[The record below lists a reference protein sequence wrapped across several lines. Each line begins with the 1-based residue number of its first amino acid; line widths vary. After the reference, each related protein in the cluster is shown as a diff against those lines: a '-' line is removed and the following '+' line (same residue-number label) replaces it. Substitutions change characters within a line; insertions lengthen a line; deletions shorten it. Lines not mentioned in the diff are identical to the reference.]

1 MTQLAV
7 IEEEISNI
15 LAVAE
20 ELTEDQ
26 QEVALEYLEE
36 LGLQEIEKVDAIG
49 YAVRKRKAEIEFLKE
64 EERRIRNRRQSMERR
79 LDEFREYLIQIFQRE
94 GIQQIRGLKTTA
106 YMRKVS
112 SVEITDLNLLP
123 SEFVETRI
131 DFVPRKA
138 LIKEQL
144 KNGEEVPGAR
154 MAERHSLVI
163 N

>member
-36 LGLQEIEKVDAIG
+36 LGVQEMEKIDAVG

-79 LDEFREYLIQIFQRE
+79 LDEFREYLSQIFQRE
-94 GIQQIRGLKTTA
+94 GIQQIRGLKSAA
-106 YMRKVS
+106 YIRKVS

-131 DFVPRKA
+131 DFIPRKA

>member
-1 MTQLAV
+1 MTQLAA

-20 ELTEDQ
+20 ELTEDE
-26 QEVALEYLEE
+26 QELALEYLEE
-36 LGLQEIEKVDAIG
+36 LGVQEIEKIDAVG

-64 EERRIRNRRQSMERR
+64 EEKRIKDRRQSMENR
-79 LDEFREYLIQIFQRE
+79 LAEFKEYLSQIFQKE
-94 GIQQIRGLKTTA
+94 GIQKIKGLKSTA
-106 YMRKVS
+106 YLRKVS

-131 DFVPRKA
+131 DFVPRKS
-138 LIKEQL
+138 LLRDQL
-144 KNGEEVPGAR
+144 KSGEVPGAR
-154 MAERHSLVI
+154 IAERQSLVI

>member
-1 MTQLAV
+1 MTQLAA
-7 IEEEISNI
+7 IEEEISNV

-64 EERRIRNRRQSMERR
+64 EERRIRNRRQSMEKR
-79 LDEFREYLIQIFQRE
+79 LEEFREYLSQIFQRE
-94 GIQQIRGLKTTA
+94 GIQQIRGLKSTA
-106 YMRKVS
+106 YLRKSS

-123 SEFVETRI
+123 SGFVETRI
-131 DFVPRKA
+131 DFIPRKA
-138 LIKEQL
+138 LIRDAL
-144 KNGEEVPGAR
+144 KDQDVPGAR
-154 MAERHSLVI
+154 MVEKQSLVI
-163 N
+163 S

>member
-1 MTQLAV
+1 MTQLAA
-7 IEEEISNI
+7 IEEEISNV

-36 LGLQEIEKVDAIG
+36 LGVQEMEKIDAVG
-49 YAVRKRKAEIEFLKE
+49 YAVRKRKAEIGFLQE
-64 EERRIRNRRQSMERR
+64 EERRIRDRRQSMEHR
-79 LDEFREYLIQIFQRE
+79 LADFKEYLSQIFQRE
-94 GIQQIRGLKTTA
+94 GIQQIRGLKSTA
-106 YMRKVS
+106 YLRKSS
-112 SVEITDLNLLP
+112 SVEITDLSLLP
-123 SEFVETRI
+123 SDFVETRI
-131 DFVPRKA
+131 DFIPRKA

>member
-1 MTQLAV
+1 MTTFSD
-7 IEEEISNI
+7 IELEISNV

-26 QEVALEYLEE
+26 QVMALEYLEE

-64 EERRIRNRRQSMERR
+64 EEKRIKDRRQSMEGR
-79 LDEFREYLIQIFQRE
+79 LEEFREYLSQIFQRE
-94 GIQQIRGLKTTA
+94 GIQKIKGLKSTA
-106 YMRKVS
+106 YLRRVS

-123 SEFVETRI
+123 SDFVETRI
-131 DFVPRKA
+131 EFVARKSLIRDA
-138 LIKEQL
+138 LKEQDI
-144 KNGEEVPGAR
+144 PGAR
-154 MAERHSLVI
+154 MAERQSLVI

>member
-1 MTQLAV
+1 MTQLAA

-26 QEVALEYLEE
+26 QELALEYLEE
-36 LGLQEIEKVDAIG
+36 LGVQEMEKIDAVC

-64 EERRIRNRRQSMERR
+64 EERRIKDRRQSMERR
-79 LDEFREYLIQIFQRE
+79 LEEFREYLTQIFQRE
-94 GIQQIRGLKTTA
+94 GILKIKGLKSTV
-106 YMRKVS
+106 YLRKSS

-131 DFVPRKA
+131 DFVPRKSLIRDA
-138 LIKEQL
+138 LKDQD
-144 KNGEEVPGAR
+144 VPGAR
-154 MAERHSLVI
+154 MVEKQSLVI
-163 N
+163 S